1 MSLCDGTCDSQAQ
14 PRSHRSPDGP
24 WKHRRGRSGRTVEED
39 PRIDIDACVF
49 HGQRRGLCRAGDADG
64 NIASLGRVTQGIGQQ
79 VAHRTSE
86 HQAIAFD
93 LTIAFQPEPDA
104 LGLSE
109 FLCVRLIEP
118 SLIS

>member
-1 MSLCDGTCDSQAQ
+1 MGPGSIGSVEAVEQ
-14 PRSHRSPDGP
+14 PGQDLG
-24 WKHRRGRSGRTVEED
+24 
-39 PRIDIDACVF
+39 IDVGSSVL
-49 HGQRRGLCRAGDADG
+49 HGHCRGLCRAGDTDG
-64 NIASLGRVTQGIGQQ
+64 DVAGLGRVTQGIGQQ
-79 VAHRTSE
+79 VAHRTAE

-118 SLIS
+118 SPIS